1 MDNRIRKMAHVLLH
15 YSTEVQPGE
24 RVLIRSTSPAGEPL
38 CQALYEEALRMGARP
53 VVYIH
58 MSQEHSI
65 ALEATDDLAL
75 LADVNPML
83 KLMYDEAPVI
93 IRIEAEENTR
103 DRNAYPLDKQNALAK
118 ALSALTNVQMRRE
131 AAGELRR
138 CTTQFPTFG
147 YAQNAGMSLRQYE
160 DFLFGAC
167 KLNLDDPV
175 AAWAAFYEAQE
186 RLVGWLKGKKRLHV
200 RGDHI
205 DLQMSIEGRIFKNA
219 GGKANFPDG
228 EIFTGPVEDS
238 VNGWVRFTYPAY
250 YRGNE
255 VKGVELEFRDG
266 VVVRARAESNEA
278 FLLSV
283 LDSDPGARRLG
294 EFAIG
299 TNWDIQQFTGSILF
313 DEKIGGTVHMAVGQG
328 YGETGSV
335 NTSEVHWDMICDM
348 RQGGE
353 IVVDGTLFYKD
364 GHFLIG

>member
-1 MDNRIRKMAHVLLH
+1 MDSRIHKMAHVLLH
-15 YSTEVQPGE
+15 YSTRTQPGE

-38 CQALYEEALRMGARP
+38 CQALYEEALRLGARP
-53 VVYIH
+53 AVYIH
-58 MSQEHSI
+58 MSEEDPI
-65 ALEATDDLAL
+65 ALEATTDPDL

-83 KLMYDEAPVI
+83 KLMYEEAPVV
-93 IRIEAEENTR
+93 IRIDAEENSR
-103 DRNAYPLDKQNALAK
+103 DRSAYPLELQVARAK
-118 ALSALTNVQMRRE
+118 ARSALINVQMRRE

-138 CTTQFPTFG
+138 CSTQFPTFG

-160 DFLFGAC
+160 NFVFGAC
-167 KLNLDDPV
+167 KLDLDDPV
-175 AAWAAFYEAQE
+175 AAWKAFYDAQD
-186 RLVGWLKGKKRLHV
+186 RLVAWLKGRKHLHV

-205 DLQMSIEGRIFKNA
+205 DLQMNIAGRVFKNA
-219 GGKANFPDG
+219 GGRENLPDG

-250 YRGNE
+250 FRGNE

-266 VVVRARAESNEA
+266 LVVNARAETNQD
-278 FLLSV
+278 FLIAT
-283 LDSDPGARRLG
+283 LDTDPGARRLG

-335 NTSEVHWDMICDM
+335 NTSDVHWDMICDM

-353 IVVDGTLFYKD
+353 IVVDGMLFYKD
-364 GHFLIG
+364 GQFMVG